1 MPMVSKK
8 KFHFLNENL
17 EVDFHVNFF
26 LRVVFLGMYD
36 LGGRQMT
43 EEFWIWHIKSNWV
56 ECADFRLKDY
66 QLEAVEPV
74 MYDLFLNQI
83 YIEDY
88 PEVRQKI
95 LSLMAGEIDKYQVS
109 FRIRTSSESPVW
121 ISETVEI
128 TDYDQEGRPIKAKGV
143 TCIEQ
148 NKMNREKRYRA
159 FELDVLTQL
168 PNDIRM
174 KTQFLEIL
182 KEAELKMKL
191 VCAVAIEITSLIEIN
206 KKEGRP
212 MGDYLLRRTSDFLK
226 ELPGVLGRLGPG
238 RFLVIFTG
246 QPVYHIE
253 KVLEDKL
260 MEIRHAANQFAPSF
274 LITYQIY
281 EYWGESVDVFW
292 ERLL

>member
-1 MPMVSKK
+1 MVSKK

-128 TDYDQEGRPIKAKGV
+128 T
-143 TCIEQ
+143 
-148 NKMNREKRYRA
+148 
-159 FELDVLTQL
+159 
-168 PNDIRM
+168 
-174 KTQFLEIL
+174 
-182 KEAELKMKL
+182 
-191 VCAVAIEITSLIEIN
+191 SLIEIN